1 VSNPARAL
9 APLQRTCWVMELG
22 PRVVRLAMEPR
33 PDGQGFSIF
42 IYDTHAPDGRYMDNT
57 PYPHME
63 AVSEAAADLRSV
75 MLALGWR
82 ALPLA

>member
-9 APLQRTCWVMELG
+9 APLHRTCWVMELG

-42 IYDTHAPDGRYMDNT
+42 IYDTHAPDGRYMDRT
-57 PYPHME
+57 IYPSAE
-63 AVSEAAADLRSV
+63 AVSEAADDLRNV
-75 MLALGWR
+75 LLALGWYE
-82 ALPLA
+82 LPLA